1 LTEALTTFHMF
12 DEDGG
17 GSIDAAE
24 IKNTMR
30 AMGKKVVFLYDE
42 ASVCMWLTGIAYNTC
57 RL

>member
-1 LTEALTTFHMF
+1 MF